1 MSIQEIKQSKRQSIS
16 FTLARI
22 LFGAWFLFSGAEYF
36 SPFDLQPLGNTPL
49 AREFTLALIHSGLF
63 AWIKVM
69 EVVVGFLLLINRA
82 VLPSAVAIAPIT
94 VVIAYWNF
102 VLDPGVIE
110 YIFGIATVV
119 FNAILLWP
127 YRALLFAL
135 LKWRDPPAFSP
146 HLDAGRLPE

>member
-1 MSIQEIKQSKRQSIS
+1 MSTQEIEQSEHRSIT
-16 FTLARI
+16 FTVTRI
-22 LFGAWFLFSGAEYF
+22 IFGTWFLFSGAEYF

-49 AREFTLALIHSGLF
+49 AKEFTLALIHSGLF

-69 EVVVGFLLLINRA
+69 EVVVGFLLLINRG

-110 YIFGIATVV
+110 YIFGIATVAL
-119 FNAILLWP
+119 NAILLWP
-127 YRALLFAL
+127 YHTLLIPIL
-135 LKWRDPPAFSP
+135 RWRD
-146 HLDAGRLPE
+146 